1 MIELKGKRWLAPA
14 VAGVLIATT
23 GAAFAQTAA
32 QKAVAARQ
40 ENYKQLGSAFKT
52 INDELKSGSPNMA
65 AIGAAA
71 SKMND
76 LAVKVPGW
84 FPKGSGVE
92 SGAKTRALPAIWSDA
107 AGFAAAERKLQTET
121 AKLAQVASAGD
132 LSALRAQVKATGG
145 TCKSCHDT
153 YRAPEK

>member
-1 MIELKGKRWLAPA
+1 MAAAGLL
-14 VAGVLIATT
+14 VAATA
-23 GAAFAQTAA
+23 GAAFAQSAA

-40 ENYKQLGSAFKT
+40 EQYKQLGAAFKT
-52 INDELKSGSPNMA
+52 INDELKAGSPDMA

-71 SKMND
+71 GKMNT
-76 LAVKVPGW
+76 LAGKIPGW

-107 AGFAAAERKLQTET
+107 AGFAAAQRGFQAET
-121 AKLAQVASAGD
+121 AKLQKVAAAGD
-132 LSALRAQVKATGG
+132 LAGVRAQARAVGG
-145 TCKSCHDT
+145 GCKSCHDK